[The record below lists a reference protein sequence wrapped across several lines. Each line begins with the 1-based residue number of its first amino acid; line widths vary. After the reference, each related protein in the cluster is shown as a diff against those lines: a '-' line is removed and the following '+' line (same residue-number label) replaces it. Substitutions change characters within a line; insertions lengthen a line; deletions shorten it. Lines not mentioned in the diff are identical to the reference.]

1 MCATS
6 NAATIIGHNLKIRV
20 QPIAKFFSRFSH
32 NIASL
37 PDAMRGKSVRCA
49 KPRQKAVQLSSE
61 PDDGMEDRRMMSRRE
76 YVNRQSDALVF
87 VLGRFVWPTHI
98 LSAGLFVWLLRTD
111 IILRL

>member
-1 MCATS
+1 
-6 NAATIIGHNLKIRV
+6 
-20 QPIAKFFSRFSH
+20 
-32 NIASL
+32 
-37 PDAMRGKSVRCA
+37 
-49 KPRQKAVQLSSE
+49 
-61 PDDGMEDRRMMSRRE
+61 MEDRRMMSRRE